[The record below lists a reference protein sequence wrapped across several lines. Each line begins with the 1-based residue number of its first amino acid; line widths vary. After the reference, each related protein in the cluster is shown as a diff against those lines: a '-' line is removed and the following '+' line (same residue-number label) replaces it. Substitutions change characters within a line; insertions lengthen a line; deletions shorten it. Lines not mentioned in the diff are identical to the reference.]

1 MKFIEISVDLKNID
15 PKSKDYEV
23 ADAVITCRKTAEE
36 MAAENRYMDAMERIV
51 EGLRALRGFSDYSG
65 REFRSLLIALLF
77 DLSEIHFELKDYK
90 QSEKE
95 LETLFKVLEGLVK
108 EDAERFGSYHVMA
121 MELSTRILRSRKK
134 TLDLLVKQQQ
144 NAGVLYDKVN
154 SGVSAA
160 TDRLIESLRNVG
172 ELLAATGDYRAAL
185 KFYSEAIKLSKKR
198 AGKVTRREIKM
209 SIEMAKVMMRLSSMR
224 PRAKRLLEAVLPHAI
239 ALETIELEEDILA
252 LIQVIEAQA
261 ENESAWKSFM
271 LKVQKEV
278 KKVGKEAKEKLS
290 KLRKPEISIEI
301 AVEEDDEKEP
311 AADKKGKKKDKKPK
325 K

>member
-1 MKFIEISVDLKNID
+1 MKFIEIPVDLKSID

-23 ADAVITCRKTAEE
+23 ADAVLTCRKTAEGL
-36 MAAENRYMDAMERIV
+36 AAENRYMDAMERIV
-51 EGLRALRGFSDYSG
+51 EGLRTLRDFSDYSR

-108 EDAERFGSYHVMA
+108 EDADRFGKYHVLA

-134 TLDLLVKQQQ
+134 TLELLIKQQQ
-144 NAGVLYDKVN
+144 NAGALYDKVN

-160 TDRLIESLRNVG
+160 TDRLIDSLRNVG
-172 ELLAATGDYRAAL
+172 ELLASSGDYRAAL

-198 AGKVTRREIKM
+198 AGKVTRREIQM
-209 SIEMAKVMMRLSSMR
+209 SIDMAKIMMRVSSMR

-252 LIQVIEAQA
+252 LVQIIEADA
-261 ENESAWKSFM
+261 ENEPAWKSFI
-271 LKVQKEV
+271 LKVQKE
-278 KKVGKEAKEKLS
+278 AKTRLS
-290 KLRKPEISIEI
+290 KLRKT
-301 AVEEDDEKEP
+301 EKELAKTEKE
-311 AADKKGKKKDKKPK
+311 AAEKEEKARKKAEKEVKKPK

>member
-1 MKFIEISVDLKNID
+1 MKFIEIPVDLKAID

-23 ADAVITCRKTAEE
+23 VDAVLTCRRTAEE
-36 MAAENRYMDAMERIV
+36 LVAENRYMDAMERIV
-51 EGLRALRGFSDYSG
+51 EGLRELREFSNYSSHD
-65 REFRSLLIALLF
+65 FRSLLIGVLF

-108 EDAERFGSYHVMA
+108 EDADRFGKYHVMA

-134 TLDLLVKQQQ
+134 TLDLLVKQQM

-172 ELLAATGDYRAAL
+172 ELLASTGDYRAAL

-198 AGKVTRREIKM
+198 AGKVTRKEVKM
-209 SIEMAKVMMRLSSMR
+209 SIEMAKIMMRVSSMR
-224 PRAKRLLEAVLPHAI
+224 PRAKRLLEAVLPHSI

-252 LIQVIEAQA
+252 LIHIIDSDE
-261 ENESAWKSFM
+261 ENEPLWKSFM
-271 LKVQKEV
+271 LKVQKE
-278 KKVGKEAKEKLS
+278 AKNRIS
-290 KLRKPEISIEI
+290 KLRKKG
-301 AVEEDDEKEP
+301 EKEKKE
-311 AADKKGKKKDKKPK
+311 DKKNKE
-325 K
+325 

>member
-1 MKFIEISVDLKNID
+1 MKFIEIPVDLKAID

-23 ADAVITCRKTAEE
+23 VDAVLTCRSTAEE
-36 MAAENRYMDAMERIV
+36 LVAENRYMDAMERIV
-51 EGLRALRGFSDYSG
+51 EGLRELREFSNYSSHD
-65 REFRSLLIALLF
+65 FRSLLIGLLF

-108 EDAERFGSYHVMA
+108 EDADRFGKYHVMA

-134 TLDLLVKQQQ
+134 TLDLLVKQQM

-172 ELLAATGDYRAAL
+172 ELLASTGDYRAAL

-198 AGKVTRREIKM
+198 AGKVTRKEVKM
-209 SIEMAKVMMRLSSMR
+209 SIEMAKIMMRVSSMR
-224 PRAKRLLEAVLPHAI
+224 PRAKRLLEAVLPHSI

-252 LIQVIEAQA
+252 LIHIIDSDE
-261 ENESAWKSFM
+261 ENEPLWKSFM
-271 LKVQKEV
+271 LKVQKE
-278 KKVGKEAKEKLS
+278 AKNRIS
-290 KLRKPEISIEI
+290 KLRKKGER
-301 AVEEDDEKEP
+301 EKKE
-311 AADKKGKKKDKKPK
+311 DKKNKE
-325 K
+325 